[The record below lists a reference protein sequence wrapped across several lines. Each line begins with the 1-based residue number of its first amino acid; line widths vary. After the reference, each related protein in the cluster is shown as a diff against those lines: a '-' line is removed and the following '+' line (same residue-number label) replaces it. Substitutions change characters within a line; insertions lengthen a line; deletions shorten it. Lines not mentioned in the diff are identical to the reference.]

1 MIWLWELSWLWKM
14 LGVAYWF
21 RGMRRRG
28 RVDRQRRQSPPRRK
42 GFPARLDLGL
52 CDLYS
57 GDLLSCTDAG
67 AALSYRSGP
76 LFRSGAR
83 FGLSILPLHTS
94 SMVLLHAACNDS
106 TGRPL
111 ASKPR
116 WITRVIIRGRQ
127 CRLAAIRLRHDIDH
141 DWELSASR
149 VFNSHGF
156 FRVMAGYPSYRSRD
170 CSQFGV
176 IFHTSPW
183 TVLPFFGATVA
194 KPLPRKR
201 SS

>member
-1 MIWLWELSWLWKM
+1 MIWFLELSWLWKM
-14 LGVAYWF
+14 LGIALLVSAVCVAAAALI
-21 RGMRRRG
+21 GKAAKIC
-28 RVDRQRRQSPPRRK
+28 PAK
-42 GFPARLDLGL
+42 GFPAHWDLGL

-116 WITRVIIRGRQ
+116 WITR
-127 CRLAAIRLRHDIDH
+127 
-141 DWELSASR
+141 
-149 VFNSHGF
+149 
-156 FRVMAGYPSYRSRD
+156 
-170 CSQFGV
+170 
-176 IFHTSPW
+176 
-183 TVLPFFGATVA
+183 
-194 KPLPRKR
+194 
-201 SS
+201 

>member
-1 MIWLWELSWLWKM
+1 MIWFWELSWLWKM
-14 LGVAYWF
+14 LGVALLVSAVCVAAAALIGKAAKI
-21 RGMRRRG
+21 RP
-28 RVDRQRRQSPPRRK
+28 RQK
-42 GFPARLDLGL
+42 GFPARWDLGL
-52 CDLYS
+52 CDPYS

-116 WITRVIIRGRQ
+116 WITR
-127 CRLAAIRLRHDIDH
+127 
-141 DWELSASR
+141 
-149 VFNSHGF
+149 
-156 FRVMAGYPSYRSRD
+156 
-170 CSQFGV
+170 
-176 IFHTSPW
+176 
-183 TVLPFFGATVA
+183 
-194 KPLPRKR
+194 
-201 SS
+201 